1 LIIALII
8 ALIVPAWLPG
18 SAQSLSL
25 NRHRSP
31 NVVRGIEALQDAA
44 IARRLL
50 RRNPKRHGG
59 DAIASTDAKG
69 KGARAGAL
77 RERAKTSALPV
88 EKLDAAT
95 VPVATL
101 NKALLPAPPSL

>member
-59 DAIASTDAKG
+59 DAIASVGREAERRLVVKCNAKRRTDVG
-69 KGARAGAL
+69 L
-77 RERAKTSALPV
+77 HDVL
-88 EKLDAAT
+88 
-95 VPVATL
+95 
-101 NKALLPAPPSL
+101 

>member
-59 DAIASTDAKG
+59 ETIASTDAKG
-69 KGARAGAL
+69 KGAGAL